1 MFTLV
6 NINQAQYQQA
16 TGRIIAELASAA
28 VTETEGVTCRVV
40 KIFPEHDGG
49 ARNPHTH
56 SDVEEVIFV
65 LEGQG
70 RIWIEEDEKEISKD
84 DLIVVPM
91 KMRHRIINPADKPL
105 RLLCFFPRAKV
116 EIP

>member
-6 NINQAQYQQA
+6 NIKQAQFQQA

-28 VTETEGVTCRVV
+28 VTGAEGVTCRVV
-40 KIFPEHDGG
+40 EIFPKHDGG
-49 ARNPHTH
+49 ARMPHTH
-56 SDVEEVIFV
+56 LDVEEVIFV
-65 LEGQG
+65 LDGQG
-70 RIWIEEDEKEISKD
+70 KVWVEEIEKVISKD

-91 KMRHRIINPADKPL
+91 KMRHRIINLGNNTL
-105 RLLCFFPRAKV
+105 RLLCVFPKAQV